1 MVSWALARGDARQE
15 QSTTGSRTGAANA
28 DIGLTHVWGAAT
40 LGRSDGAQN
49 GAGHRGFRL
58 RVTASELAILA
69 LGLIL
74 GAATGAALVVTL
86 GSRPSRR
93 DVRVTVTRDA
103 VPRRSETLSQ
113 DAFIAGAR
121 GPAPGGPGDRR
132 EVDRDPA
139 GDPGHAPEH
148 DSWRPAVPVMA
159 AHSPVPSA
167 APQPAPDRTA
177 VPSGAPAIAIAIEPE
192 VDRDMDELR
201 HRPTHASAL
210 ERMLRGDHRAMVE
223 VVDAIAGEDSRQRRS
238 WELLLGGLVDAMAA
252 VAVRESVIDFPMGT
266 AFWDT
271 FTIEQCRRIVGSL
284 ASMGFRY
291 DGEAGWVDGRVPVYH
306 DLTRALADVGVDPRR
321 VRAWPNQQEI
331 AGLFVGARPAPD
343 ELLAAAGPD
352 YTATDMQ
359 ALLGEHAGALADL
372 WVTWEA
378 IQPVLLSERAIG
390 AAVPAL
396 VPRATRLGEQ
406 PA

>member
-1 MVSWALARGDARQE
+1 MTRP
-15 QSTTGSRTGAANA
+15 
-28 DIGLTHVWGAAT
+28 WGAAT
-40 LGRSDGAQN
+40 LPTATAPRTVLDT
-49 GAGHRGFRL
+49 RGFRL

-74 GAATGAALVVTL
+74 GAASGAALVVTL
-86 GSRPSRR
+86 GSRPARR

-113 DAFIAGAR
+113 DAFLGRPA

-132 EVDRDPA
+132 GVDRDRPA
-139 GDPGHAPEH
+139 DPGHGPEQEA
-148 DSWRPAVPVMA
+148 WRPAVPVMA
-159 AHSPVPSA
+159 AAQV
-167 APQPAPDRTA
+167 APGAGAEPAPVRTA
-177 VPSGAPAIAIAIEPE
+177 VPSVMPIAAPAAPLPLPAAAIAIEPE
-192 VDRDMDELR
+192 ADPELDAL
-201 HRPTHASAL
+201 RPRRVHLTAL

-223 VVDAIAGEDSRQRRS
+223 VVDEIAGEDSRQRRS

-252 VAVRESVIDFPMGT
+252 VAVHESVIDFPMGT

-284 ASMGFRY
+284 ASMGYRY
-291 DGEAGWVDGRVPVYH
+291 DGDAGWVDGRVPVYH

-321 VRAWPNQQEI
+321 VRAWPNQSEI
-331 AGLFVGARPAPD
+331 ANLLIGARPAPD

-352 YTATDMQ
+352 YTATNMQ
-359 ALLGEHAGALADL
+359 ALLGERAAALGDL

-378 IQPVLLSERAIG
+378 VRPALLNDREVGVG
-390 AAVPAL
+390 AAVP
-396 VPRATRLGEQ
+396 VPLRQAQ
-406 PA
+406 QA